1 MFINYQKYYK
11 LLFLIFILMLSTLH
25 ASVIEIST
33 KTAYSLLEHTE
44 VYFDKE
50 DLTLQEIINEKKFT
64 DYNKPYINRGVSSE
78 TIWISFSLKNDSMQ
92 DIEKILVL
100 SSPLLEH
107 ITLYTQD
114 IIAKPLKQGVLDT
127 CNKHSTIFPYFNIKL
142 APQSSK
148 KYYLK
153 IKSVINPI
161 DFGIIIYNKKQY
173 IAEDQSRQFINI
185 LLVGMVI
192 ILMFY
197 SFILSFYSKD
207 RSYFYYS
214 FYLFALI
221 SQQLTYLGLTQIYFP
236 AEFVAIDL
244 QITVFKI
251 TLLIITAALFSMHFL
266 KTKNMPFIHK
276 GYKLLITISFIEM
289 IVLSIPKF
297 YNLNIVIITGT
308 IFIIYNL
315 YAGYLSYKRGNK
327 QARLFIVGFGI
338 VFISY
343 ILIILNAIGLTSIMQ
358 KVQNILMIGTALEAF
373 ILSLAFV
380 DKYAILQKE
389 KEEIEAQ
396 ILNELKNRTYII
408 KQEVVKKTEELKNM
422 VENRELLIK
431 EIHHR
436 VKNNLQV
443 ILSMVRLE
451 NDSTEQH
458 THKQNLNS
466 LESRINAI
474 AKTYDMLII
483 KDNLEEIDIAEYIE
497 SLIDDIQESYPKEKY
512 QIRIEAD
519 IRATLPLRESI
530 YIGLIINEMV
540 TNTYKYA
547 FVDHRGHI
555 DISLRKHGNKI
566 TLIYQDDGKGFD
578 LKEASNSLGL
588 KLIHRLIHNQLK
600 GSIKMHTTD
609 HIQYVI
615 RFTL

>member
-1 MFINYQKYYK
+1 ME
-11 LLFLIFILMLSTLH
+11 H
-25 ASVIEIST
+25 A
-33 KTAYSLLEHTE
+33 E
-44 VYFDKE
+44 VFFDKE
-50 DLTLQEIINEKKFT
+50 DLTLKEIINEKKFT
-64 DYNKPYINRGVSSE
+64 AYHKPYINRGISSA

-92 DIEKILVL
+92 NIEKILVL
-100 SSPLLEH
+100 TSPLIEH
-107 ITLYTQD
+107 LALYRQNITN
-114 IIAKPLKQGVLDT
+114 KPLFQGVLDT
-127 CNKHSTIFPYFNIKL
+127 SNKHSTIFPYFNIKL

-161 DFGIIIYNKKQY
+161 DFGIWIYNKKQY
-173 IAEDQSRQFINI
+173 IENDRSQQFINI

-192 ILMFY
+192 MLMFY

-221 SQQLTYLGLTQIYFP
+221 TQQLTYLGLTQIYFP
-236 AEFVAIDL
+236 TEFVAVDL
-244 QITVFKI
+244 QITIFKI
-251 TLLIITAALFSMHFL
+251 TFLIITAALFSMYFL

-276 GYKLLITISFIEM
+276 GYKLLIAISFIEM
-289 IVLSIPKF
+289 ILLSIPKF
-297 YNLNIVIITGT
+297 YNLNIVIFTGT

-315 YAGYLSYKRGNK
+315 YAGYLSYKIGNK
-327 QARLFIVGFGI
+327 QARLFILGFGI

-343 ILIILNAIGLTSIMQ
+343 ILIILDAIGLTSIMQ

-389 KEEIEAQ
+389 KEEVDVR
-396 ILNELKNRTYII
+396 ILNELQNRNDII
-408 KQEVVKKTEELKNM
+408 KREVIKKTEELKSM

-436 VKNNLQV
+436 VKNNLQI

-451 NDSTEQH
+451 NDSIEQNM
-458 THKQNLNS
+458 HKQNLNG

-474 AKTYDMLII
+474 AKTYDMLVI
-483 KDNLEEIDIAEYIE
+483 KDDLEEIDVAEYIE

-512 QIRIEAD
+512 HIRIKAD

-530 YIGLIINEMV
+530 YLGLIINEMV

-547 FVDHRGHI
+547 FDSYQGYI
-555 DISLRKHGNKI
+555 NISIRKHRNRI

-578 LKEASNSLGL
+578 LKEKNNSLGL
-588 KLIHRLIHNQLK
+588 KLVNRLIHNQLK

>member
-1 MFINYQKYYK
+1 
-11 LLFLIFILMLSTLH
+11 MLSTLH

-33 KTAYSLLEHTE
+33 KTAYSILEHAE

-64 DYNKPYINRGVSSE
+64 AYTKPYINRGVSSE
-78 TIWISFSLKNDSMQ
+78 TIWISFSLKNDTMQ
-92 DIEKILVL
+92 NIEKILVL
-100 SSPLLEH
+100 TSPLIEH
-107 ITLYTQD
+107 LALYNKD
-114 IIAKPLKQGVLDT
+114 IIDKPILQGVLDKGI
-127 CNKHSTIFPYFNIKL
+127 KHSTIFPYFTIKL

-153 IKSVINPI
+153 IKSLINPI
-161 DFGIIIYNKKQY
+161 DFGLLIYNKKQY

-185 LLVGMVI
+185 LLVGMVLV
-192 ILMFY
+192 LMLY
-197 SFILSFYSKD
+197 SFILSFYTKD
-207 RSYFYYS
+207 KSYLYYS

-236 AEFVAIDL
+236 PYFVAIDL

-266 KTKNMPFIHK
+266 KTKNMSFIHK
-276 GYKLLITISFIEM
+276 GYKLLIAITFIEM
-289 IVLSIPKF
+289 IILSIPKF
-297 YNLNIVIITGT
+297 YNLNIVILTGT
-308 IFIIYNL
+308 IFIVYNL
-315 YAGYLSYKRGNK
+315 YAGNLSYRKGNK
-327 QARLFIVGFGI
+327 QARLFNLGFGI

-373 ILSLAFV
+373 ILSLAFI
-380 DKYAILQKE
+380 DRYAILQKE
-389 KEEIEAQ
+389 KEKVDTR
-396 ILNELKNRTYII
+396 ILDELKNRTDII
-408 KQEVVKKTEELKNM
+408 KREVIKKTEELKTM
-422 VENRELLIK
+422 VETRELLIK

-451 NDSTEQH
+451 NDFIEQN

-466 LESRINAI
+466 LENRINAI

-483 KDNLEEIDIAEYIE
+483 KENLEEIDIAEYIE
-497 SLIDDIQESYPKEKY
+497 SLIDDIQECYPKEEY

-547 FVDHRGHI
+547 FDNHRGHI
-555 DISLRKHGNKI
+555 DISLRKHGNEI

-578 LKEASNSLGL
+578 LKEKSNSLGL

-600 GSIKMHTTD
+600 GSIQMHTTD